1 MPNKKTIALTTQ
13 QYEIIIKT
21 IKEGFIVDGK
31 VFRSNNRVATILV
44 LEANL
49 GLRIGDVLAL
59 TLHSIIKD
67 GDRHR
72 LNIIEDKTD
81 KQRAF
86 TVPLD
91 IYNYIKMYCL
101 ENNIKSNA
109 RIFDLSDRAIQK
121 QLKLVCDYLGF
132 ENISTHSF
140 RKYFATQIYINNNY
154 NIALVRQLLQ
164 HSNTSITQKYIGIST
179 QEVENAL
186 NNNWGVFTL
195 PAEKS
200 NPNKKVA
207 RY

>member
-1 MPNKKTIALTTQ
+1 MPNKKTVALTEE
-13 QYEIIIKT
+13 QYESIIKV
-21 IKEGFIVDGK
+21 IKEGFAVEGK
-31 VFRSNNRVATILV
+31 IFKRNNRIATILV

-59 TLHSIIKD
+59 TLNNIIRD
-67 GDRHR
+67 GDRYR

-81 KQRAF
+81 KRRTF
-86 TVPLD
+86 TVPID

-101 ENNIKSNA
+101 ENNIKSSS
-109 RIFDLSDRAIQK
+109 RIFDLTERAIQK
-121 QLKLVCDYLGF
+121 QLKLACDYLGL

-140 RKYFATQIYINNNY
+140 RKYFATEIYINNNY

-186 NNNWGVFTL
+186 LNHIKL
-195 PAEKS
+195 L
-200 NPNKKVA
+200 
-207 RY
+207 

>member
-1 MPNKKTIALTTQ
+1 MPNKKTVALTQQ
-13 QYEIIIKT
+13 QYKSIIKV
-21 IKEGFIVDGK
+21 IKEGFTANGK
-31 VFRSNNRVATILV
+31 VFKHNNRIATILV

-59 TLHSIIKD
+59 TLNSIIKD
-67 GDRHR
+67 GDRYR

-81 KQRAF
+81 KQRTF
-86 TVPLD
+86 TVPTE

-121 QLKLVCDYLGF
+121 QLKLVCDYLGL

-140 RKYFATQIYINNNY
+140 RKYFATQIYTNNNY

-186 NNNWGVFTL
+186 NNHIKLF
-195 PAEKS
+195 
-200 NPNKKVA
+200 
-207 RY
+207 

>member
-59 TLHSIIKD
+59 TLNSIITD
-67 GDRHR
+67 GDRYR
-72 LNIIEDKTD
+72 LNIVEDKTD
-81 KQRAF
+81 KRRTF
-86 TVPLD
+86 TVPID
-91 IYNYIKMYCL
+91 IYNYIRMYCL

-109 RIFDLSDRAIQK
+109 RIFDISDRAIQK

-186 NNNWGVFTL
+186 NNHIKL
-195 PAEKS
+195 L
-200 NPNKKVA
+200 
-207 RY
+207 

>member
-1 MPNKKTIALTTQ
+1 MPNKKTVALTQ
-13 QYEIIIKT
+13 EQYKSIIEV
-21 IKEGFIVDGK
+21 IKEGFTVNGTFFK
-31 VFRSNNRVATILV
+31 CNNRIATILV

-49 GLRIGDVLAL
+49 GLRIGDVLVL
-59 TLHSIIKD
+59 TLNSIIKD
-67 GDRHR
+67 GDRYR

-81 KQRAF
+81 KQRSF
-86 TVPLD
+86 TVPTD

-101 ENNIKSNA
+101 ENNIRSSA
-109 RIFDLSDRAIQK
+109 RMFDITERAIQK

-140 RKYFATQIYINNNY
+140 RKYFATEIYINNNY

-186 NNNWGVFTL
+186 NNHIRL
-195 PAEKS
+195 I
-200 NPNKKVA
+200 
-207 RY
+207 

>member
-1 MPNKKTIALTTQ
+1 MANKKTVALTTD
-13 QYEIIIKT
+13 QYENIIKT
-21 IKEGFIVDGK
+21 IKEGFTINGK

-59 TLHSIIKD
+59 TLNSIIND
-67 GDRHR
+67 GYRYR

-81 KQRAF
+81 KKRTF
-86 TVPLD
+86 TVPID
-91 IYNYIKMYCL
+91 IYNYIRMYCL
-101 ENNIKSNA
+101 ENNIKSSA

-121 QLKLVCDYLGF
+121 QLKLACDYLGL
-132 ENISTHSF
+132 ENISSHSF

-179 QEVENAL
+179 QEVETAL
-186 NNNWGVFTL
+186 NNHIKL
-195 PAEKS
+195 L
-200 NPNKKVA
+200 
-207 RY
+207 

>member
-1 MPNKKTIALTTQ
+1 MPNKKTVALTEE
-13 QYEIIIKT
+13 QYKGIIKI
-21 IKEGFIVDGK
+21 IKEGFTVDGK
-31 VFRSNNRVATILV
+31 IFKINNRIATILV

-59 TLHSIIKD
+59 TLNSIIRD
-67 GDRHR
+67 GYRYR

-81 KQRAF
+81 KRRTF
-86 TVPLD
+86 TVPVD

-101 ENNIKSNA
+101 ENSIRSSA
-109 RIFDLSDRAIQK
+109 IIFDITERAIQK
-121 QLKLVCDYLGF
+121 QLKLACDYLGY

-186 NNNWGVFTL
+186 LNHIKL
-195 PAEKS
+195 L
-200 NPNKKVA
+200 
-207 RY
+207 

>member
-1 MPNKKTIALTTQ
+1 MPNKKTVALTTQ
-13 QYEIIIKT
+13 QYEFIIKT
-21 IKEGFIVDGK
+21 IKEGFTVAGK
-31 VFRSNNRVATILV
+31 VFRSNNRIATILV

-67 GDRHR
+67 GDRYR

-101 ENNIKSNA
+101 ENNIKPNA

-186 NNNWGVFTL
+186 NNHIKL
-195 PAEKS
+195 L
-200 NPNKKVA
+200 
-207 RY
+207 

>member
-1 MPNKKTIALTTQ
+1 MPNKKTVALTQ
-13 QYEIIIKT
+13 EQYKSIIEVIKDGFT
-21 IKEGFIVDGK
+21 INGK
-31 VFRSNNRVATILV
+31 VCKCNNRIATILV

-59 TLHSIIKD
+59 TLNSIIKD
-67 GDRHR
+67 GDRYR

-81 KQRAF
+81 KQRSF
-86 TVPLD
+86 TVPTD

-101 ENNIKSNA
+101 ENNIRSSA
-109 RIFDLSDRAIQK
+109 RMFDITERAIQK

-132 ENISTHSF
+132 ENVSTHSF
-140 RKYFATQIYINNNY
+140 RKYFATEIYINNNY

-186 NNNWGVFTL
+186 NNHIRL
-195 PAEKS
+195 I
-200 NPNKKVA
+200 
-207 RY
+207 